1 MNMKMN
7 MIFKDYIT
15 VEIKSIEN
23 KMLNLYSNQQKT

>member
-15 VEIKSIEN
+15 AEIKPIEN